1 MKLNRL
7 LALLLTLVLML
18 ALVACDSNE
27 TSSEAESKEASSQA
41 SLEAE
46 SKEVSSEETVSREYN
61 DGTSTSTPVL
71 YKVTDEDGDVV
82 WLFGSIHVGE
92 EDFYPLPD
100 YVEEAFVGA
109 DKLAVE
115 VDIIAFQQDLAAQIE
130 ALKPLVYAD
139 GTTIADHIPEDL
151 YEEAKQALT
160 DLKLYNSALDYYCP
174 AMWSSTIDS
183 ALYAEMGAD
192 SELGVDMYMINWAY
206 ELEMEVVDIES
217 AKFQYEMLAGFSDDL
232 QAMLLKGSL
241 QSVADPD
248 TAKESLL
255 AMMNAWKTGD
265 AEGILQ
271 ASDGDTT
278 GMTEEEL
285 AVYDEYLNA
294 MVVERN
300 RSMTQF
306 AENALDSGKE
316 VFICVGALHVLGEG
330 GMADL
335 LEQQGYTVEQ
345 ITE

>member
-1 MKLNRL
+1 MKKNRL
-7 LALLLTLVLML
+7 LALLLALVLML

-27 TSSEAESKEASSQA
+27 TSSEAESKEASS
-41 SLEAE
+41 
-46 SKEVSSEETVSREYN
+46 EETVSREYN
-61 DGTSTSTPVL
+61 AGTSTSTPLL

-92 EDFYPLPD
+92 EDFYPLPG
-100 YVEEAFVGA
+100 YVAEAFKGA
-109 DKLAVE
+109 DSLAVE
-115 VDIIAFQQDLAAQIE
+115 LDIVAFQQDLAAQIE
-130 ALKPLVYAD
+130 AFKPLVYSD
-139 GTTIADHIPEDL
+139 GTTIADHIPAEL

-174 AMWSSTIDS
+174 AMWSSTINS
-183 ALYAEMGAD
+183 ALYAEIGAD
-192 SELGVDMYMINWAY
+192 SELGVDVYMINWAY
-206 ELEMEVVDIES
+206 ELEKEVVDIES

-232 QAMLLKGSL
+232 QGMLLAS
-241 QSVADPD
+241 SVAS
-248 TAKESLL
+248 AKDLELTKAGLL
-255 AMMNAWKTGD
+255 AMMDAWKSGD

-271 ASDGDTT
+271 SSGEESA

-285 AVYDEYLNA
+285 ALYDEYLNA

-306 AENALDSGKE
+306 AEDALDSGKE

>member
-7 LALLLTLVLML
+7 LALFMALVLML
-18 ALVACDSNE
+18 ALAACDSSE
-27 TSSEAESKEASSQA
+27 TSSKEESKEA
-41 SLEAE
+41 
-46 SKEVSSEETVSREYN
+46 SSEETVSREYN
-61 DGTSTSTPVL
+61 DGTATSTPVL
-71 YKVTDEDGDVV
+71 YKVTDGDGDVV
-82 WLFGSIHVGE
+82 WLLGSIHVGT

-100 YVEEAFVGA
+100 YVEEAFEGS
-109 DKLAVE
+109 DSLAVE
-115 VDIIAFQQDLAAQIE
+115 VDIVAFQKDLAAQIE

-139 GTTIADHIPEDL
+139 GTTIADHISPEV
-151 YEEAKQALT
+151 YEEAKQTLT

-174 AMWSSTIDS
+174 AMWSSTIES

-192 SELGVDMYMINWAY
+192 SELGVDVYMINWAY

-217 AKFQYEMLAGFSDDL
+217 AKFQYEMLAGFSDGLQEILLASSVESAKAPEVTMENL
-232 QAMLLKGSL
+232 QAMM
-241 QSVADPD
+241 D
-248 TAKESLL
+248 
-255 AMMNAWKTGD
+255 AWKTGD

-271 ASDGDTT
+271 SSDSDTT

-285 AVYDEYLNA
+285 ALYDEYLNA

-300 RSMTQF
+300 QSMTQF

-335 LEQQGYTVEQ
+335 LAKQGYTVEQ